1 MRASQLDCRLIALE
15 DVDCLFEHTRKPH
28 DSAKTRLTTLSD
40 LLNCMDGLLR
50 GGADGLIM
58 FLTANMTSEIDEAM
72 LRTARVDLAG
82 LHARGSFPGARV
94 LHVLVAGPRM
104 GVY

>member
-28 DSAKTRLTTLSD
+28 DSAKTLLTLSG
-40 LLNCMDGLLR
+40 LLNGMDGLLR

-58 FLTANMTSEIDEAM
+58 FLTANTTSEIDEGT
-72 LRTARVDLAG
+72 LRTARVDLSLAFT
-82 LHARGSFPGARV
+82 HADRFQANACFMFYSSV
-94 LHVLVAGPRM
+94 LG
-104 GVY
+104 